1 MTEFTPVSA
10 LVGGFLLGAAA
21 LSLLFFNGRVTGISG
36 IFGGFLGFKRGDT
49 LWRSVFIAG
58 LLVGGAMLTA
68 FYPDA
73 LQFEMKHSAST
84 VMLAGLLVG
93 IGSRMGSGC
102 TSGHGICGI
111 GRVSPRSLVAVA
123 TFMATGIA
131 AAVAVDLIFG
141 GRI

>member
-1 MTEFTPVSA
+1 
-10 LVGGFLLGAAA
+10 
-21 LSLLFFNGRVTGISG
+21 
-36 IFGGFLGFKRGDT
+36 
-49 LWRSVFIAG
+49 
-58 LLVGGAMLTA
+58 
-68 FYPDA
+68 
-73 LQFEMKHSAST
+73 
-84 VMLAGLLVG
+84 VG